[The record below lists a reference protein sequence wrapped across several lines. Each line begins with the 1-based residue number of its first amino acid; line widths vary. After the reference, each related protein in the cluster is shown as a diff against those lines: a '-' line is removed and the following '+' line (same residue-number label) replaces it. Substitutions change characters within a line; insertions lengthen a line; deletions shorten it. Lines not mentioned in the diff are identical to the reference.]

1 MISLVPRLSA
11 GGCSIPAQAS
21 ARPVGLRLTR
31 GQRGPYPSLICPA
44 NEMRHSSSCPPPPT
58 LLGALLR
65 HYRPSLA
72 RDDLLSP
79 SKHPYVQGWLHEGRT
94 STGSFVLSWR
104 SVMNRGP
111 VWLAAMIIG
120 IVAGYLSVSAAAQS
134 PASKGQHCPA
144 GYSLVASVC
153 VNSDGDVVEPR

>member
-1 MISLVPRLSA
+1 MPEVVAYRHRLPLAPSA
-11 GGCSIPAQAS
+11 CDSRGDSGDPTPHLFA
-21 ARPVGLRLTR
+21 LRTR
-31 GQRGPYPSLICPA
+31 CGTAAVVRRLQRC
-44 NEMRHSSSCPPPPT
+44 
-58 LLGALLR
+58 LGHFSVITVHPWRATI
-65 HYRPSLA
+65 
-72 RDDLLSP
+72 LLSP

-111 VWLAAMIIG
+111 VWLSAMIIG